1 MSGLDKNRKRNQTI
15 CFRMTPEERREL
27 EARIIVSGMP
37 KGKYFIQSLL
47 YQEIRIAVGKYQSDR
62 LRLEIRRLRERL
74 EDINTE
80 NKELQETL
88 VDCRALMKQIIKIT
102 GGDSGVR
109 LMANDFRTVMQ
120 MMKNKMPLSVG
131 KHLKAETW

>member
-1 MSGLDKNRKRNQTI
+1 MDKNRKRNQTI

-120 MMKNKMPLSVG
+120 DDEK
-131 KHLKAETW
+131 

>member
-37 KGKYFIQSLL
+37 KGKYFIQLLL

-62 LRLEIRRLRERL
+62 LSLEIRRLRERL

-102 GGDSGVR
+102 GGDSDVR

-120 MMKNKMPLSVG
+120 DDEK
-131 KHLKAETW
+131 